1 MNSRPLIAGYARRID
16 RTAVLFWL
24 AITSPLVMLM
34 LILLAEAFGW
44 R

>member
-1 MNSRPLIAGYARRID
+1 MNSHPLSANHARRVD
-16 RTAVLFWL
+16 RGAVLFWL
-24 AITSPLVMLM
+24 AVISPLVMLV